1 MIKVKERSGN
11 FYFYKNDKIITT
23 PNGSKL
29 KVKNKNQV
37 ERILDDFKKQKYSSN
52 PNSILNL
59 TLFSCNLDDTE
70 KGMIVTKVIEI
81 LKCDSAIYR
90 CFDDRNLVDFM
101 NKNLNFYVNKFKRKF
116 NVRIELLHSIL
127 STLDYDSDDFT
138 KFLKK
143 IDKFRLT
150 VLYKS
155 GILTKSTIL
164 SYFFMNRDI
173 DYKIL
178 YKLSNLEYIYQQKM
192 WGKLDEH
199 KIIEKNSKNALKN
212 LSFFLNN
219 LD

>member
-1 MIKVKERSGN
+1 
-11 FYFYKNDKIITT
+11 
-23 PNGSKL
+23 
-29 KVKNKNQV
+29 
-37 ERILDDFKKQKYSSN
+37 
-52 PNSILNL
+52 
-59 TLFSCNLDDTE
+59 
-70 KGMIVTKVIEI
+70 MIVNRIIEI
-81 LKCDSAIYR
+81 LKCDSALYR
-90 CFDDRNLVDFM
+90 CFNDRNLVNLM
-101 NKNLNFYVNKFKRKF
+101 NRNLNFYINKFKEKF
-116 NVRIELLHSIL
+116 NAKIELLHSIL

-143 IDKFRLT
+143 IDEFRLT

-155 GILTKSTIL
+155 VILTKSSIL
-164 SYFFMNRDI
+164 SYFFMNREI
-173 DYKIL
+173 DYKVL